1 MQRPASDHALETNAG
16 QRCAFHAAGRC
27 ERWVA
32 MDPIAEVRN
41 RLSQYPGRPIEET
54 PDSITVVPPNERG
67 FPVSLHVHDSKD
79 REFAVCFD
87 AWHEEFST
95 AEEALKCFRFGLTE
109 GCRLKARTSWF
120 FRLYTLECQ
129 QDGKWIEESTT
140 GYPYFPFLNKRK
152 VEYFQNRVLPANPT
166 VGGRAA
172 SSWSLTVNVRRR
184 RKSVATSSD
193 GDYR

>member
-1 MQRPASDHALETNAG
+1 MRTLGGNGPHSGSTQSIE
-16 QRCAFHAAGRC
+16 
-27 ERWVA
+27 
-32 MDPIAEVRN
+32 
-41 RLSQYPGRPIEET
+41 QYPGRPIEET

-166 VGGRAA
+166 VGGTGRKQLVPHRERQAA
-172 SSWSLTVNVRRR
+172 PEV
-184 RKSVATSSD
+184 
-193 GDYR
+193 GCHE